1 MSYFFFL
8 HKINIKNY
16 VKTIFELGSRDL
28 VDSIELLNYF
38 EKSKVYAFECNHDC
52 LVECNKNLLKL
63 EEDKKEKI
71 FCERRNFSQVDTKF
85 QKEIIWIIW
94 DLFLSQANKRSKFIK
109 KIMDALLTLF
119 TLKYVSGCQ
128 KKRRNIYFFLNYN

>member
-38 EKSKVYAFECNHDC
+38 ENSKIYAFECNHDC

-63 EEDKKEKI
+63 EEDKKK
-71 FCERRNFSQVDTKF
+71 R
-85 QKEIIWIIW
+85 
-94 DLFLSQANKRSKFIK
+94 LFLIDKAVSLTNGDVMFYPFDLEKYNNIW
-109 KIMDALLTLF
+109 ALHQC
-119 TLKYVSGCQ
+119 LKLV
-128 KKRRNIYFFLNYN
+128 FH